1 MVFYVTVIF
10 SSKSNKKKW
19 NAQMKLW
26 HVQFLFTKKK
36 RKKKTTGGGT
46 HSVPGRPQSCNFFIK
61 VLSGCKYLL
70 FSCAAKVCSLSLSEN
85 TSSSTVEADRRLQSC
100 RSESASSRVSRCR
113 QLLIHARRLT
123 ADDGLS
129 IASGHT
135 QLEHDTGL
143 KRVFQIITP

>member
-1 MVFYVTVIF
+1 MFSFYF
-10 SSKSNKKKW
+10 P
-19 NAQMKLW
+19 
-26 HVQFLFTKKK
+26 KKK
-36 RKKKTTGGGT
+36 REKTTGGGT
-46 HSVPGRPQSCNFFIK
+46 HFVPGRPQSCNFLFK

-85 TSSSTVEADRRLQSC
+85 TSSSTVESDMRLQSC

-129 IASGHT
+129 IASVHA
-135 QLEHDTGL
+135 QLEHDRGL
-143 KRVFQIITP
+143 KRIFQICLVSNTNAIISFHTQILHFF